1 MIRHLRP
8 ALTLFVFFFLL
19 TGLVYPWAVLQIGQT
34 FFSDASQG
42 SLIRDKGLVIGSSLI
57 GQNFVRDDYFHPRPS
72 AAGSGYDASNSA
84 ASNLA
89 PSSTDLTKVVSERI
103 ADLRKTSML
112 GPIPVD
118 LVTASGSGLDPHI
131 SPDAAFF
138 QAPRIAEARHKDLAD
153 IKALIEQNTEGKWL
167 GVLGEPRVNVLQ
179 LNRALD
185 RLGSS

>member
-1 MIRHLRP
+1 MIRHPRP

-19 TGLVYPWAVLQIGQT
+19 TGLVYPWAVL
-34 FFSDASQG
+34 
-42 SLIRDKGLVIGSSLI
+42 
-57 GQNFVRDDYFHPRPS
+57 H
-72 AAGSGYDASNSA
+72 SA

-89 PSSTDLTKVVSERI
+89 LSSTDLTKVVSERI